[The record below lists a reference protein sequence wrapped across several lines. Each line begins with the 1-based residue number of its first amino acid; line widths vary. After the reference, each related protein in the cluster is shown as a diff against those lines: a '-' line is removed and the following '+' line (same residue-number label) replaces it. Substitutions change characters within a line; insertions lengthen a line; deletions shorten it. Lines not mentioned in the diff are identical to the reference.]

1 MNKKILYVFLGAG
14 AILLGILCLFDKG
27 LPVILCGIG
36 LLIYG
41 IGQFLHW
48 KERKKAGAAGVW
60 ALAGTILAIAFGVFL
75 LIGSRLGSFAI
86 HILLISL
93 SIWLI
98 AQGVLEVL
106 GAVMYRK
113 AMTTADL
120 GVQAPGSAASMVL
133 GAVMIVVG
141 ILGLI
146 FPVMAVY
153 AVRIWIVAELFMS
166 GIRMIW
172 MARSAGELEE
182 SNG

>member
-1 MNKKILYVFLGAG
+1 M
-14 AILLGILCLFDKG
+14 
-27 LPVILCGIG
+27 
-36 LLIYG
+36 
-41 IGQFLHW
+41 
-48 KERKKAGAAGVW
+48 
-60 ALAGTILAIAFGVFL
+60 
-75 LIGSRLGSFAI
+75 IGSRLGSFAI